1 MKAGLIIPIAAAASF
16 GLYPAASQL
25 AYQEGANAI
34 FVILFTTFLRAAS
47 LVGFCV
53 LSGKPLL
60 EKGVNWRPFFA
71 GGFLQAASIFGI
83 IGSLVYISGPV
94 TITIVFTHTTMLL
107 LFMAAK
113 GEVRLDRVAILT
125 TLIALFGVS
134 LVVDVFGNLGN
145 LKWIGIGLASLA
157 AVVTM
162 GRLYVF
168 GQELKSIDPAVVGA
182 RMFSIAL
189 LFLLALVLFD
199 APVPPNSGLGYLGVA
214 LSSLSLVLG
223 TFGMFY
229 GIALIGAFQFS
240 LLVKL
245 EPVFTALFSWFVL
258 SEILNPS
265 QYFGMLLV
273 VGSLI
278 VYSYYEAKSQGTLDG

>member
-1 MKAGLIIPIAAAASF
+1 MKAKHIIPIAAAVAF
-16 GLYPAASQL
+16 GLYPATSQL

-34 FVILFTTFLRAAS
+34 FVILVTTFFRAGA
-47 LVGFCV
+47 LVCFCA

-60 EKGVNWRPFFA
+60 ERGVNWRPFLM

-83 IGSLVYISGPV
+83 IGSLVYIPGPV
-94 TITIVFTHTTMLL
+94 TITLVFTHTTMLL
-107 LFMAAK
+107 LFMAAR
-113 GEVRLDRVAILT
+113 GEVRLDRVVVRT
-125 TLIALFGVS
+125 TLVALFGVS
-134 LVVDVFGNLGN
+134 LVVDVFGNLNN
-145 LKWIGIGLASLA
+145 LKWVGIGLAVVA

-189 LFLLALVLFD
+189 LFLLALLLFD
-199 APVPPNSGLGYLGVA
+199 GPVPPHSGLGYLAVA

-229 GIALIGAFQFS
+229 GIALVGAFQFS
-240 LLVKL
+240 LLLKL

-258 SEILNPS
+258 SEVLNLS
-265 QYFGMLLV
+265 QYLGMLLV
-273 VGSLI
+273 VASLI
-278 VYSYYEAKSQGTLDG
+278 VNSYHEAKKREL